1 MNWDQAFK
9 LAASM
14 LASVGGGAVIIFA
27 LSSWLSKVWANRILE
42 ADKVKYQSALEV
54 VKRYSESQF
63 HLYNDLWSSLCD
75 LRIAGDSLWEE
86 ANSINA
92 RRFAQQLQK
101 TRDMVQK
108 RSLLIEGAH
117 YEALKKLMEEFG
129 DFNLGKARLLELRRN
144 QFPLQ
149 DLADHDVNRVIQE
162 NRLKKEAYSKLLTQL
177 ERSLKDQLR
186 NPTTYGV

>member
-27 LSSWLSKVWANRILE
+27 LSSWLGKVWANRILE

-54 VKRYSESQF
+54 LKRYSESQF

-108 RSLLIEGAH
+108 RSLLIEDAH
-117 YEALKKLMEEFG
+117 YEALKKLMQEFG
-129 DFNLGKARLLELRRN
+129 DFNLGKTRLLELRRN

-149 DLADHDVNRVIQE
+149 DLADHDVNRVIQQ
-162 NRLKKEAYSKLLTQL
+162 NRLKKEAYSKLLTEL

-186 NPTTYGV
+186 NPTTHGV

>member
-1 MNWDQAFK
+1 
-9 LAASM
+9 M

-27 LSSWLSKVWANRILE
+27 LSSWLGKVWANRILE

-54 VKRYSESQF
+54 LKRYSESQF

-108 RSLLIEGAH
+108 RSLLIEDAH
-117 YEALKKLMEEFG
+117 YEALKKLMQEFG
-129 DFNLGKARLLELRRN
+129 DFNLGKTRLLELRRN

-149 DLADHDVNRVIQE
+149 DLADHDVNRVIQQ
-162 NRLKKEAYSKLLTQL
+162 NRLKKEAYSKLLTEL

-186 NPTTYGV
+186 NPTTHGV